1 MKNSNIKTLCFIW
14 ISLFLASLLADLLLG
29 RTYSI
34 EFYPYR
40 FISLIFISIPLIYY
54 AGHSTLRG
62 TNLYLSVFVIF
73 FVIGTFNILV
83 EAYIFNVTS
92 RAETLNEMFQGLI
105 GTILGSI
112 AIAYF
117 TPSNINASALQINR
131 SVLSWTWRVL
141 LGNFLYFM
149 FYLSAGLIL
158 SFVYP
163 GLQEFYANK
172 LPPMEL
178 IIQTNLFFRGF
189 IFVTIAALIVKTTT
203 LNRIRA
209 AVLIGITFSILGGI
223 APLISPN
230 EFMPLNIRLA
240 HGFEVGISN
249 FLYGLVLGH
258 LLIPKQRLSK

>member
-1 MKNSNIKTLCFIW
+1 MKNSNIKTLSFIW
-14 ISLFLASLLADLLLG
+14 ISLFLASLVADLLLG

-34 EFYPYR
+34 EFYTYR
-40 FISLIFISIPLIYY
+40 LISLIFISIPLIYY

-62 TNLYLSVFVIF
+62 IKLYLSVFAIF

-105 GTILGSI
+105 AAIIGCITIT
-112 AIAYF
+112 YF
-117 TPSNINASALQINR
+117 TPSKTNGSSLQINR
-131 SVLSWTWRVL
+131 SFLSWTWRVL
-141 LGNFLYFM
+141 LGNFLYFI

-158 SFVYP
+158 SSVYP
-163 GLQEFYANK
+163 GLQEFYADK

-189 IFVTIAALIVKTTT
+189 VFVAIAALIVKTTT
-203 LNRIRA
+203 LERRNTA
-209 AVLIGITFSILGGI
+209 LLIGLTFSILGGI

-249 FLYGLVLGH
+249 FLYGLALGY
-258 LLIPKQRLSK
+258 LLIPKQRTSK